1 MKITISSGKPKDAR
15 DVTVEDGG
23 ETLAS
28 FKAKDLADAH
38 KLLKRGRESGWDS
51 LKPAKAK

>member
-1 MKITISSGKPKDAR
+1 MKITISSGKPNEAR
-15 DVTVEDGG
+15 EVTVEREG
-23 ETLAS
+23 EAAIS

-38 KLLKRGRESGWDS
+38 KQLAQGHKDGWDS